1 MAECDDATNP
11 KITPMGTEHDNDKT
25 PAGSEG
31 AVSIR
36 IERDHAGR
44 RKFRAHAPSALI
56 IAVLT
61 AFHLLGGSQQATIEH
76 KLDELNTR
84 VSRIE
89 GALGVRTA
97 STAGRHDGG
106 EGAGGVTSL

>member
-1 MAECDDATNP
+1 
-11 KITPMGTEHDNDKT
+11 MGTEHDNDDKT
-25 PAGSEG
+25 PAGRDG
-31 AVSIR
+31 AVSLR
-36 IERDHAGR
+36 IERSNDGH
-44 RKFRAHAPSALI
+44 RKLRVHAPSALI

-61 AFHLLGGSQQATIEH
+61 AFHLLGGSQQATIER

-106 EGAGGVTSL
+106 EGAGGTGGVTQL